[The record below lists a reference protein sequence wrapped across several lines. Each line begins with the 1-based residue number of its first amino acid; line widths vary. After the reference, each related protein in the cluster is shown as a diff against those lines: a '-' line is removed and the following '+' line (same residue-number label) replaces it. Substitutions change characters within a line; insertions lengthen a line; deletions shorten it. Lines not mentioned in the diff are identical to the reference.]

1 MISLDITGWDALQTR
16 VKHLADDAWDPNAHA
31 AAATVVG
38 AVWAQVLTG
47 AAAPPLTRA
56 IHRPDLVETIQVGSE
71 PAAGVVRGETADL
84 VTGKPAWDMKP
95 GLLHGPKSRPL
106 RRGGRYNI
114 IPMRHDPET
123 VPTPVVLDLVMHG
136 VAADEVGPRRQKYTP
151 VGAYLWK
158 TGLYSRMRI
167 GGGAGHPS
175 GPVTF
180 RTVSTRSPAASWW
193 YPARPGVPL
202 LEAIWQAAA
211 PAVRAIYLARWG
223 AAP

>member
-1 MISLDITGWDALQTR
+1 MLTLAHSGWDGLHDAVTR
-16 VKHLADDAWDPNAHA
+16 RFPDHWAPDAHA
-31 AAATVVG
+31 AAGTVVG
-38 AVWAQVLTG
+38 AVWAQMLTG
-47 AAAPPLTRA
+47 AVGPPLTRP
-56 IHRPDLVETIQVGSE
+56 IHRPDLVDTLQVR
-71 PAAGVVRGETADL
+71 PTADAAVVTGDMADI

-95 GLLHGPKSRPL
+95 GLLHGPKSRPM

-136 VAADEVGPRRQKYTP
+136 VAAAEVGPQRQKYTP

-167 GGGAGHPS
+167 GGGNGHPS

-211 PAVRAIYLARWG
+211 PSVRAIYLARWG